1 MLKKAKIAVVNM
13 NGTPDFVKNFEF
25 AKNMIEKAGKEEAQ
39 MICLPENSHYFFS
52 NIKDYY

>member
-13 NGTPDFVKNFEF
+13 NGTPDFD
-25 AKNMIEKAGKEEAQ
+25 
-39 MICLPENSHYFFS
+39 SHYFFS